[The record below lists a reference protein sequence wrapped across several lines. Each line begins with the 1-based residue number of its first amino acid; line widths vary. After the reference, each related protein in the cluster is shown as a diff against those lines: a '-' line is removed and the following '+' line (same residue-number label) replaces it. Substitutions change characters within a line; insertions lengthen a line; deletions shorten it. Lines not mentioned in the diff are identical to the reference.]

1 MRSRARWLAA
11 GRRSMLRKS
20 HEPVF
25 VFGKRPGEI
34 SAKITRR
41 SLSPFASADAPM
53 RVKVDP
59 AVKPSFFGRV

>member
-34 SAKITRR
+34 GAKITRR
-41 SLSPFASADAPM
+41 SLSPFASADDNA
-53 RVKVDP
+53 VKVDP